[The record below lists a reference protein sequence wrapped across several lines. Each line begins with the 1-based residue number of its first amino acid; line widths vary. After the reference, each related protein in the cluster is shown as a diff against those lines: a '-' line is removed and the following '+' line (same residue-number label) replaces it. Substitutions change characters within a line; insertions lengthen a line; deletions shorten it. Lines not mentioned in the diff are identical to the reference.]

1 MRLLVALAKVA
12 AKHCALG
19 FKRRRGLK
27 IAEACINMTLANF
40 AKAAAK
46 PRIPISAIYGN
57 SAIKPSDCLGGSVA
71 GGNEEPLE
79 GERLRVARCQGERSS
94 KSFLRV
100 ANAAKAELQ
109 FCHSSPAKR
118 EVRRASN
125 GLARGSQRSAQIGMA
140 LLDIGF
146 SQQGGRARRHGTGRN
161 LLALDGG
168 NHTDQCLGEIPL
180 PRIPHPAKERP
191 RFLRL
196 ADGEQQTRAVN
207 AFGVGLRR
215 AVCRILFECGQ
226 QVPLAPCR
234 ERIPQNG
241 NFLIS
246 KLEFRQVENS
256 GVIKHPL
263 HRLGELSG
271 QHRGAC
277 RFEAGFGHALLPC
290 AKVHA
295 SDGVA
300 QRHLAI
306 EDGHYGGPGL
316 IHFQHELGAAH
327 SRRCPRRIEAILPR
341 LVAVKEVND
350 TAPKL
355 L

>member
-1 MRLLVALAKVA
+1 M
-12 AKHCALG
+12 G
-19 FKRRRGLK
+19 FKRRRSLK
-27 IAEACINMTLANF
+27 IAQARSNATLANL

-57 SAIKPSDCLGGSVA
+57 GAIKPGDCLGGSVP

-109 FCHSSPAKR
+109 ICYSSPAKR

-146 SQQGGRARRHGTGRN
+146 SQQGRRARRHGTGRN
-161 LLALDGG
+161 LLALDCG
-168 NHTDQCLGEIPL
+168 NHTDQCLGGMAL
-180 PRIPHPAKERP
+180 RRIPHRIKERAC
-191 RFLRL
+191 FLRL
-196 ADGEQQTRAVN
+196 ADGEQQTCAID

-215 AVCRILFECGQ
+215 AVGRILFECGQ

-234 ERIPQNG
+234 ERIPQSG
-241 NFLIS
+241 SFLIGE
-246 KLEFRQVENS
+246 LEFRQVENS

-277 RFEAGFGHALLPC
+277 RFEASFGHALLPR

-316 IHFQHELGAAH
+316 IHFHHELGSAH
-327 SRRCPRRIEAILPR
+327 SRRCPRRIEAILSR

-350 TAPKL
+350 TAPEFL
-355 L
+355 